1 MQRKGGRR
9 PPAPSL
15 RPSQLTLTSTSFK
28 VTPSGGGTTTAGSDP
43 LVYGI
48 GELFREFDVTG
59 RTVRYYESCGILR
72 PTREGQRRLFS
83 EGDRVR
89 LRLALRGRRLGF
101 SLAEVKEMLDLY
113 DREGG
118 EVAQLERTLAYGRA
132 KLEELEAKRKE
143 VEEAIAELRAWQH
156 LLGSRLRSAQR
167 DADSGR

>member
-15 RPSQLTLTSTSFK
+15 APLELTLTSTAYR
-28 VTPSGGGTTTAGSDP
+28 VVPDGGGIATPGSEQR
-43 LVYGI
+43 VYGI
-48 GELFREFDVTG
+48 GELCHEFDVTG

-72 PTREGQRRLFS
+72 PTRDGQRRLFG

-132 KLEELEAKRKE
+132 KLEELETKRKE